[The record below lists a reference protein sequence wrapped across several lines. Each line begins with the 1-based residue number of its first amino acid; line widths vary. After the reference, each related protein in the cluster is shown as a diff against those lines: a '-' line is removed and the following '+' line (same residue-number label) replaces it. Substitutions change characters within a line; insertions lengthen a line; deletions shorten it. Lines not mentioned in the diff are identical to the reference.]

1 MKTVENTKHVTQFQ
15 GPFCHQRVISYH
27 KSNDSEH
34 SFIFVEVFLLENLTN
49 FNYQTHKEKRKSHLS
64 PLTEFWVTHN

>member
-15 GPFCHQRVISYH
+15 GPFCHQRVISYR

-34 SFIFVEVFLLENLTN
+34 SLISVKVFLLENVTN
-49 FNYQTHKEKRKSHLS
+49 CNHQTRKESASHTFH
-64 PLTEFWVTHN
+64 PTEFWVTHN